1 MRTMLR
7 SKIHRAT
14 VTDANLSYEGSISI
28 DQKLLKA
35 ADILQYEKVSVLNVS
50 NGARFDTYA
59 LEGKEGEVCVNVA
72 AARLAAKGDVV
83 IILTYCE
90 VDEGN
95 AKRQAPKV
103 ILLDSNNIQKKK

>member
-14 VTDANLSYEGSISI
+14 VTDANLEYEGSISI
-28 DQKLLKA
+28 DSKLLKA
-35 ADILQYEKVSVLNVS
+35 ADIIPYEKVSVLNVS

-59 LEGKEGEVCVNVA
+59 LEGKDGEICVNGA

-83 IILTYCE
+83 IIVTYCDMG
-90 VDEGN
+90 DEE
-95 AKRQAPKV
+95 AERHVPRV
-103 ILLDSNNIQKKK
+103 ILLDSRNVQKKK